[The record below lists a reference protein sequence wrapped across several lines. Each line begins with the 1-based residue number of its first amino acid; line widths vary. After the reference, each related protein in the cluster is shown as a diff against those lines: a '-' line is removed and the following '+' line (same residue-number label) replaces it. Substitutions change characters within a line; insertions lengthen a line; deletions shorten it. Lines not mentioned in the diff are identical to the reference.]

1 LDAIFLNRKERKDRE
16 EGQKV
21 DLEDIGR
28 HVVDSAVKIHRA
40 LGPGLLESAYQQ
52 CLAYELEKA
61 GLKVEC
67 EVVIPIQYEEI
78 KIDNGY
84 RVDMLINDLV
94 IIENKTVDR
103 LLNIHMAQIL
113 TYLKMRD
120 LRLGYLI
127 NWNVKLIKDGIQRLV
142 NNL

>member
-1 LDAIFLNRKERKDRE
+1 MDI
-16 EGQKV
+16 
-21 DLEDIGR
+21 EDIGR
-28 HVVDSAVKIHRA
+28 HVVNSAVKIHRA

-52 CLAYELEKA
+52 CLAYELRQV
-61 GLKVEC
+61 GLQVEC
-67 EVVIPIQYEEI
+67 EVMIPIQYEEI
-78 KIDNGY
+78 QIDNGY

-94 IIENKTVDR
+94 IIKNKTVDR
-103 LLNIHMAQIL
+103 LLHIHMAQIL
-113 TYLKMRD
+113 TYLKMKD

>member
-1 LDAIFLNRKERKDRE
+1 M
-16 EGQKV
+16 
-21 DLEDIGR
+21 DLEEIGS
-28 HVVDSAVKIHRA
+28 HVVNSAVKIHRS

-52 CLAYELEKA
+52 CLAYELRKL
-61 GLKVEC
+61 GLQVEC

-78 KIDNGY
+78 QIDNGY

-94 IIENKTVDR
+94 IVENKTVDS
-103 LLNIHMAQIL
+103 LLRIHMAQIL

>member
-1 LDAIFLNRKERKDRE
+1 
-16 EGQKV
+16 V
-21 DLEDIGR
+21 DLEEIGS
-28 HVVDSAVKIHRA
+28 HVVNSAVKIHRS

-52 CLAYELEKA
+52 CLAYELRQV
-61 GLKVEC
+61 GLQVEC

-78 KIDNGY
+78 QIDNGY
-84 RVDMLINDLV
+84 RVDMLINDVV
-94 IIENKTVDR
+94 IVENKTVDR
-103 LLNIHMAQIL
+103 LLRIHMAQIL

>member
-1 LDAIFLNRKERKDRE
+1 
-16 EGQKV
+16 V
-21 DLEDIGR
+21 DLEEIGS
-28 HVVDSAVKIHRA
+28 HVVNSAIKIHRA

-52 CLAYELEKA
+52 CLAYELRRL
-61 GLKVEC
+61 GLQVEC

-78 KIDNGY
+78 QIDNGY
-84 RVDMLINDLV
+84 RVDMLINDVV
-94 IIENKTVDR
+94 IVENKTVDR
-103 LLNIHMAQIL
+103 LLRIHMAQIL
-113 TYLKMRD
+113 TYLKMKD

>member
-1 LDAIFLNRKERKDRE
+1 MDIER
-16 EGQKV
+16 
-21 DLEDIGR
+21 IGH

-52 CLAYELEKA
+52 CLAYELRKV
-61 GLKVEC
+61 GLQVEC

-78 KIDNGY
+78 QIDNGY
-84 RVDMLINDLV
+84 RVDMLINNLV

-103 LLNIHMAQIL
+103 LLKIHMAQIL
-113 TYLKMRD
+113 TYLKMKD

>member
-1 LDAIFLNRKERKDRE
+1 MNRKERKVRK
-16 EGQKV
+16 EGPRV
-21 DLEDIGR
+21 DLEEIGS
-28 HVVDSAVKIHRA
+28 HVVNSAVKIHRS

-52 CLAYELEKA
+52 CLAYELRKA
-61 GLKVEC
+61 GFQVES

-78 KIDNGY
+78 QIDNGY
-84 RVDMLINDLV
+84 RVDMLINDAV
-94 IIENKTVDR
+94 IVENKTVDR
-103 LLNIHMAQIL
+103 LLRIHMAQIL
-113 TYLKMRD
+113 TYLKMKD

>member
-1 LDAIFLNRKERKDRE
+1 M
-16 EGQKV
+16 

-28 HVVDSAVKIHRA
+28 HVVNSAVKIHRA

-52 CLAYELEKA
+52 CLAYELRKV
-61 GLKVEC
+61 GLQVEC

-78 KIDNGY
+78 QIDNGY

-103 LLNIHMAQIL
+103 LLHIHMAQLL
-113 TYLKMRD
+113 TYLKMKD

>member
-1 LDAIFLNRKERKDRE
+1 M
-16 EGQKV
+16 
-21 DLEDIGR
+21 DLEEIGS
-28 HVVDSAVKIHRA
+28 HVVNSAVKIHRS

-52 CLAYELEKA
+52 CLAYELRKL
-61 GLKVEC
+61 GLQVKC

-78 KIDNGY
+78 QIDNGY
-84 RVDMLINDLV
+84 RVDMLVNDLV
-94 IIENKTVDR
+94 IVENKTVDS
-103 LLNIHMAQIL
+103 LLRIHMAQIL

-127 NWNVKLIKDGIQRLV
+127 NWNVKLIKNGIQRLV

>member
-1 LDAIFLNRKERKDRE
+1 MDIEI
-16 EGQKV
+16 
-21 DLEDIGR
+21 IGR
-28 HVVDSAVKIHRA
+28 HIVDSSVKIHRA

-52 CLAYELEKA
+52 CLAYELRRA
-61 GLKVEC
+61 GLQVEC

-78 KIDNGY
+78 QIDNGY

-113 TYLKMRD
+113 TYLKMKD

>member
-1 LDAIFLNRKERKDRE
+1 M
-16 EGQKV
+16 

-52 CLAYELEKA
+52 CLAYELRQI
-61 GLKVEC
+61 GLQVEC

-78 KIDNGY
+78 QIDAGY

-103 LLNIHMAQIL
+103 LLHIHMAQIL
-113 TYLKMRD
+113 TYLKMKD
-120 LRLGYLI
+120 LRLGFLI

>member
-1 LDAIFLNRKERKDRE
+1 
-16 EGQKV
+16 V
-21 DLEDIGR
+21 DIEVIGR
-28 HVVDSAVKIHRA
+28 HIVDSSVKIHRA

-52 CLAYELEKA
+52 CLAYELRHV
-61 GLKVEC
+61 GLHVEC

-78 KIDNGY
+78 QIDNGY

-94 IIENKTVDR
+94 IVENKTVDR
-103 LLNIHMAQIL
+103 LLRIHMAQIL
-113 TYLKMRD
+113 TYLKMKD

>member
-1 LDAIFLNRKERKDRE
+1 M
-16 EGQKV
+16 

-40 LGPGLLESAYQQ
+40 LGPGLLESAHQQ
-52 CLAYELEKA
+52 CLAYELQRA

-67 EVVIPIQYEEI
+67 EVMVPIQYEEI
-78 KIDNGY
+78 EIDNGY
-84 RVDMLINDLV
+84 RVDMIVNDVV
-94 IIENKTVDR
+94 IVENKTVER
-103 LLNIHMAQIL
+103 ILKIHIAQTL
-113 TYLKMRD
+113 TYLKMKD

-142 NNL
+142 NNI